1 MKKTLYFSFLV
12 IVWVVI
18 LFPQDVIW
26 KNLKQ
31 NLTKNQIELSVKEVN
46 MNLYLLYN
54 KVNLTSL
61 TLFNTIHVDRLN
73 MSYTLLNP
81 MKIKLNGE
89 FENEPFEG
97 EINLLNKNGFV
108 LLKNN
113 SLKNSLLR
121 SYFKK
126 DLKGLK
132 YEFTY

>member
-89 FENEPFEG
+89 FENEPFERR
-97 EINLLNKNGFV
+97 NK
-108 LLKNN
+108 
-113 SLKNSLLR
+113 
-121 SYFKK
+121 
-126 DLKGLK
+126 
-132 YEFTY
+132 FTK

>member
-1 MKKTLYFSFLV
+1 
-12 IVWVVI
+12 
-18 LFPQDVIW
+18 
-26 KNLKQ
+26 
-31 NLTKNQIELSVKEVN
+31 
-46 MNLYLLYN
+46 MNLL
-54 KVNLTSL
+54 K
-61 TLFNTIHVDRLN
+61 
-73 MSYTLLNP
+73 
-81 MKIKLNGE
+81 
-89 FENEPFEG
+89 G